1 MKNEQRWTVVFKAF
15 ANINRIK
22 ILKLL
27 AGNKKM
33 NVGDIST
40 ALKISF
46 SATSNHLI
54 MLQKLE
60 VLEVEGRSGH
70 VFYSI
75 NSDMPTDFHKT
86 TYSFLH

>member
-1 MKNEQRWTVVFKAF
+1 VFKAF

-27 AGNKKM
+27 AGGKKM
-33 NVGDIST
+33 NVGNIST
-40 ALKISF
+40 VLQISF
-46 SATSNHLI
+46 TATSNHLI

-60 VLEVEGRSGH
+60 ILEVEGRAGH

-75 NSDMPTDFHKT
+75 NSNMPNDFRRVISLFPH
-86 TYSFLH
+86 